1 MLAMLSINGTRGH
14 LEAALPGEWAALVLA
29 VGLLGVVGGLVLVA
43 ACVHHE
49 RLTARRARLRTRAR
63 IRARDLG
70 TWGAPR
76 GGPSDR
82 YVHR

>member
-1 MLAMLSINGTRGH
+1 MLSVAGSGGR

-29 VGLLGVVGGLVLVA
+29 VGLLGVFGGLILVA
-43 ACVHHE
+43 ACVHHG
-49 RLTARRARLRTRAR
+49 RLTARRARLRSRA
-63 IRARDLG
+63 LG
-70 TWGAPR
+70 RGAATAPR